1 MIRVIGSNK
10 KFEIANAIQQYNKAE
25 IYVYDENHFLFTHC
39 YHANPNDETVESFC
53 KFIINNL
60 ESKAKIKD
68 SYIPMAIIYTNLYEP
83 IKIAIVENYI
93 KEMENAKLVGN
104 VVFMTR

>member
-1 MIRVIGSNK
+1 MIRVTGSNK

-25 IYVYDENHFLFTHC
+25 IYSYDENHFLFTHC
-39 YHANPNDETVESFC
+39 YHVNPNDGTVESFC

-68 SYIPMAIIYTNLYEP
+68 YYIPMAIIYTHLDEP
-83 IKIAIVENYI
+83 MKIAIVENYL
-93 KEMENAKLVGN
+93 KEIENKNLVGN